1 MVNISLSR
9 YLKVAHQPTR
19 AQILKYIRRSLVQR
33 YQNVMINVAI
43 VDANQS
49 QELNLAYRNID
60 KPTNV
65 ISLEY
70 ASSRDNFNFLSG
82 ELILCDEV
90 IVSEANQQGKSIA
103 AHYAHMIIHGVL
115 HLQGYDH
122 QNDHDAEEM
131 EQLEIEILQT
141 LNFNNPYLEVYETI

>member
-9 YLKVAHQPTR
+9 YLKQDHQPSR
-19 AQILKYIRRSLVQR
+19 PEILKYIRRALTTR
-33 YQNVMINVAI
+33 YQNVMITIDI
-43 VDANQS
+43 VDKEQS
-49 QELNLAYRNID
+49 QELNLAYRHLN

-70 ASSRDNFNFLSG
+70 PDTRDAFNMLTG
-82 ELILCDEV
+82 ELILCDDI
-90 IVSEANQQGKSIA
+90 IVAEANQQGKSIA

-122 QNDHDAEEM
+122 LEDGEAEEM
-131 EQLEIEILQT
+131 EQLEVQILHS